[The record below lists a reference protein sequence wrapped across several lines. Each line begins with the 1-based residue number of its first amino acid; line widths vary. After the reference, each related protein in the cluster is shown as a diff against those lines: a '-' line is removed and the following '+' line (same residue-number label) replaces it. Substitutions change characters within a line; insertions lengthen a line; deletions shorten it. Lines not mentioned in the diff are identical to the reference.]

1 MAIPIAPTPFLTG
14 KSAERFDRIMKKNE
28 KKPKEKLVMPPTDWD
43 KIHQI
48 RLEILKE
55 RGLIK

>member
-14 KSAERFDRIMKKNE
+14 KSAERFDRIMKENE
-28 KKPKEKLVMPPTDWD
+28 KKPKEKLVMPEIDWEEL
-43 KIHQI
+43 HQA

>member
-14 KSAERFDRIMKKNE
+14 KSVERFDRIMKENE
-28 KKPKEKLVMPPTDWD
+28 KKPKEKLVMPEIDWE
-43 KIHQI
+43 KLHQA

>member
-14 KSAERFDRIMKKNE
+14 KSAERFDRIMKENE
-28 KKPKEKLVMPPTDWD
+28 KKPKEKLVMPEIDWETL
-43 KIHQI
+43 HQA

-55 RGLIK
+55 KGLIK

>member
-14 KSAERFDRIMKKNE
+14 KSAERFDRIMKENE
-28 KKPKEKLVMPPTDWD
+28 KKPKEKLVMPEIDWE
-43 KIHQI
+43 KLPQA

-55 RGLIK
+55 KGLIK

>member
-1 MAIPIAPTPFLTG
+1 
-14 KSAERFDRIMKKNE
+14 MKENE
-28 KKPKEKLVMPPTDWD
+28 KKPKEKLVMPEIDWE
-43 KIHQI
+43 KLHQA